1 MKIELLRRPR
11 LARLRQMAVGGTAS
25 IAVNVVATNML
36 RIVSSMTLTRL
47 LDTHAFG
54 VVGVITSV
62 AYMIEMLSDVGL
74 YNFVVRHKDGD
85 NPRFL
90 NQVWTIRL
98 VRGIML
104 MLVMMAISRPA
115 AALLDKPE
123 LALVLAIWS
132 VSFLIDGLSSMTFA
146 IAPRQQMLWRLST
159 MELIANLCGLIA
171 SIVGAVI
178 TRSYWALIGGMLFG
192 SIVKAALSYLI
203 FPGSGRRWNFN
214 FARSQELWRWSRF
227 IAMSSI
233 LSLVILQSDKLVL
246 ARMMPLATFG
256 LYAIA
261 TTLAATPGMLATQ
274 YATRVLYGAYS
285 HTVRTNPAALGEVLY
300 AARRKVLLLYMFGVG
315 GLIGGA
321 PLLIEILYDPRYRGV
336 APFLQLLAIAPLLRM
351 SVLSANEA
359 MLALGYTRSTFMANL
374 FRITWLAIGGAIGL
388 ATGHIMLL
396 VATVGTI
403 EVPGL
408 LCFWWNLRRRHLL
421 NLREE
426 SYGLIA
432 GAIGVGTGW
441 VVARLGMML
450 ITHL

>member
-1 MKIELLRRPR
+1 MKIEFPRRPG
-11 LARLRQMAVGGTAS
+11 LARLRQIAVGGTAS
-25 IAVNVVATNML
+25 IAVSVFATNIL

-62 AYMIEMLSDVGL
+62 AYMLTMLSDVGL
-74 YNFVVRHKDGD
+74 YNFVVRHKEGD
-85 NPRFL
+85 DPRFL

-98 VRGIML
+98 VRGLTL
-104 MLVMMAISRPA
+104 MLVMVAISRPA
-115 AALLDKPE
+115 AVLLDKPE
-123 LALVLAIWS
+123 LALVIAVWS
-132 VSFLIDGLSSMTFA
+132 VSFLIDGLSSMSFA
-146 IAPRQQMLWRLST
+146 IAPRNQWLWRLSM
-159 MELIANLCGLIA
+159 MEFAASVCGLIVSVA
-171 SIVGAVI
+171 AALV
-178 TRSYWALIGGMLFG
+178 TRSYWALIGGMIF
-192 SIVKAALSYLI
+192 SSVVKACLSYLV

-214 FARSQELWRWSRF
+214 IVRSRELWRYSRY
-227 IAMSSI
+227 IAMSSL
-233 LSLVILQSDKLVL
+233 LSLAILQSDKLVL
-246 ARMMPLATFG
+246 ARLMPLATYG

-261 TTLAATPGMLATQ
+261 TTLAVTPGMLAAQ

-285 HTVRTNPAALGEVLY
+285 HTVRNDPANLANVFY
-300 AARRKVLLLYMFGVG
+300 TVRRKVILLYMFGVG

-336 APFLQLLAIAPLLRM
+336 AHFLQLLAIAPLLRL

-359 MLALGYTRSTFMANL
+359 MLALGYTRSTFMANIC
-374 FRITWLAIGGAIGL
+374 RIIWLAIGGAIGL

-408 LCFWWNLRRRHLL
+408 LCFWWNLRRVRLL

-432 GAIGVGTGW
+432 GVFGIGAGW
-441 VVARLGMML
+441 IVARLGMML
-450 ITHL
+450 IAHL